1 VQPAAPIRLFDAF
14 HVGIT
19 SFLSEI
25 EDLVEAAE
33 ANPLLARVDA
43 LAGNRDWDGLV
54 ELARRCRQ
62 AVERGKQLWP
72 IAEHIDYR
80 LALEAPGPYAAAVL
94 DPEAGRFALGPLTE
108 VAASTHTFEELAAH
122 IPSPQSSGS
131 VAAERVVRGEDL
143 REAART
149 HAEVMEMPL
158 VLEDWEPKY
167 PLAVYRS
174 SKAVFP
180 DPKVEP
186 TLARGSKSS
195 FDPLEDDELRRA
207 LIGLVDVW
215 ISQSNGV
222 VQVSIGDG
230 NAEGAITAIEH
241 EEFRIGEVTASDAF
255 ALMGWAAA
263 SGGAEGKR
271 RGAAFGRFAAWWAA
285 SIMADLEWPPDPA
298 ELGQGVSE
306 LKWFLWEPAHGRK
319 GWNLHLAVA
328 SDEGWAAAIAA
339 SDTKD
344 G

>member
-1 VQPAAPIRLFDAF
+1 MA
-14 HVGIT
+14 
-19 SFLSEI
+19 EI

-33 ANPLLARVDA
+33 PNPLLARVDA

-54 ELARRCRQ
+54 ELARRCRE

-94 DPEAGRFALGPLTE
+94 DPEAGKFALGPLTE
-108 VAASTHTFEELAAH
+108 VAASTHTFKELAAH

-143 REAART
+143 RDIGGT
-149 HAEVMEMPL
+149 HAEIMEMPL
-158 VLEDWEPKY
+158 VLADWEPQY
-167 PLAVYRS
+167 PLAVYRA

-186 TLARGSKSS
+186 RMAGGSASS
-195 FDPLEDDELRRA
+195 FEPLDDDELRRA

-222 VQVSIGDG
+222 VEVSIGDG
-230 NAEGAITAIEH
+230 NAEGAVTALGH
-241 EEFRIGEVTASDAF
+241 EEFRIGEVTPSEAL

-285 SIMADLEWPPDPA
+285 CIMADLEWPPDPA
-298 ELGQGVSE
+298 ELGRSVSD

-319 GWNLHLAVA
+319 GWNLHLAVS

-339 SDTKD
+339 TDTKE